1 MAVELFRREHEKEEE
16 EEEEKKLLGYY
27 QSTVFPL
34 PAVSFIRGVLQVSC
48 GKNLRIP

>member
-1 MAVELFRREHEKEEE
+1 MAVELSRREHEKEEE
-16 EEEEKKLLGYY
+16 EKLLGYY

>member
-16 EEEEKKLLGYY
+16 EEEEEVKLLGYY

-34 PAVSFIRGVLQVSC
+34 PAVLFYQRCFAGQ
-48 GKNLRIP
+48 PW